1 MIKTVLMD
9 YDSTIHD
16 MDGVMERSLD
26 GVLGYSGA
34 DLYRVWVFDVHRAI
48 IHTRHLDR
56 HDDMMFHCRLLFD
69 HLGLPFDEAAAQEI
83 CARFEEANERAQA
96 DPVYYPDAIPALDQ
110 LKEMGVAICLSTGF
124 GAERKAETLEKR
136 AGRKYFTET
145 FSERRL
151 GPLKTEPGYYMR
163 ALSALG
169 GRALGDREHRGHA
182 SQRYKAG
189 QAGGHLDHLGK
200 QGRGGEADE
209 PRSAAGFR
217 GREPDGSRRDH
228 QTHRLE
234 EIGVVLLQFARCQV
248 NHHLR
253 QHDGGGAPGG
263 AGCMSPHTCLP
274 LWGRAWLP
282 PPRR

>member
-26 GVLGYSGA
+26 GVLGYRGA

-83 CARFEEANERAQA
+83 CARFEEANKRAQA

-169 GRALGDREHRGHA
+169 AEPWETVSIGDTPLSDIRPAKLVGIWTIWVNR
-182 SQRYKAG
+182 
-189 QAGGHLDHLGK
+189 D
-200 QGRGGEADE
+200 GEE
-209 PRSAAGFR
+209 KPTS
-217 GREPDGSRRDH
+217 PDQLPDFEAESLTEAVGIIRRID
-228 QTHRLE
+228 
-234 EIGVVLLQFARCQV
+234 
-248 NHHLR
+248 
-253 QHDGGGAPGG
+253 
-263 AGCMSPHTCLP
+263 
-274 LWGRAWLP
+274 
-282 PPRR
+282 